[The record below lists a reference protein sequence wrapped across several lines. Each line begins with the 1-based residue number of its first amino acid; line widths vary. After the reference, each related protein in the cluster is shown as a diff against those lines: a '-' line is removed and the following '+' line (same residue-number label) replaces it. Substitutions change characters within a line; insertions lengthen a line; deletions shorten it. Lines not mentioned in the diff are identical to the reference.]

1 MCHNYS
7 NSLYSIDFSCSRVF
21 FICYFCWLFA
31 NFMLFFAS
39 SRFIR
44 NRLIHTLIVQFHKNI
59 SHSSNLFYFFFV
71 RNYLLF
77 SHEISNAQAAERF
90 YMLFYIVNWF
100 CLQFQFFA
108 SPREFIYKWIKL
120 LFKRNPTTITMHKM
134 HTVRITDKIYELLSF
149 ALTVKYV
156 KWMSLRLAGK
166 QHSEFTKSNQQ
177 IPHQFK

>member
-1 MCHNYS
+1 MSQLFEFVIFDWFFVFESFFHLLFLLIICQFYAFFCQFA
-7 NSLYSIDFSCSRVF
+7 LYSKSLDSYADCSV
-21 FICYFCWLFA
+21 
-31 NFMLFFAS
+31 
-39 SRFIR
+39 
-44 NRLIHTLIVQFHKNI
+44 

-120 LFKRNPTTITMHKM
+120 LFKRNPTTITMHKV